1 MTDTDHLRALY
12 DAQMRGTLRT
22 LPAGVVHEQD
32 GPVVRIVGEARGHVV
47 TVLPDTGLRGV
58 ELDRLIAA
66 QRDYFAARGEAVEW
80 RTHGHDGPAD
90 LRPRLRAAGFAPQR
104 RKSVLIGSA
113 PESAGAPLVPEGVVV
128 RRVRSREDLRRIAA
142 MESTVWGR
150 NESWLGDALTARLE
164 AAPGETAVLVAEAQG
179 EVICAGWILFRPGT
193 DFATLSG
200 GSTLRGWRGQG
211 IYRALVARRA
221 ALAVEQ
227 GVPHLHVDATDESAP
242 ILRRLGFR
250 EVTTTTSYVRAAPAP
265 AR

>member
-1 MTDTDHLRALY
+1 MTDIDHLRALY

-32 GPVVRIVGEARGHVV
+32 GPVRRIVGEARGHVV
-47 TVLPDTGLRGV
+47 TAVSDTGLRGA

-66 QRDYFAARGEAVEW
+66 QRDFFAGRGEAVEW
-80 RTHGHDGPAD
+80 RTHGHDEPSDLPA
-90 LRPRLRAAGFAPQR
+90 RLRAAGFATRR
-104 RKSVLIGSA
+104 RKAVLVGSA
-113 PESAGAPLVPEGVVV
+113 PQSAGTPLMPEGVVV

-150 NESWLGDALTARLE
+150 DESWLGDALTARIE
-164 AAPGETAVLVAEAQG
+164 AAPAETAVLVAEAQG
-179 EVICAGWILFRPGT
+179 EVICAGWVLFRPGA

-200 GSTLRGWRGQG
+200 GSTLPGWRGQG

-221 ALAVEQ
+221 ALAVEH
-227 GVPHLHVDATDESAP
+227 GVRHLHVDATDESAP

-250 EVTTTTSYVRAAPAP
+250 EVTTTTSFVWSPP
-265 AR
+265 GL